1 VSSAVQVEEEETP
14 FQVMPELSAEE
25 YRALK
30 EDIKENGILVPI
42 TVDED
47 GKIIDG
53 HHRLKAAQELGID
66 SPPVQVRS
74 DLSREEKRSMAWKL
88 NMQRRHIDTNTKKEL
103 VQDRIKELIESGIDK
118 TDDEVAEEMGCTRR
132 WVSEVRETVVADR
145 IEDTDGGQN
154 GTDSDLTT
162 TVEYASADQKEEII
176 KNTVVENPDKSNRSV
191 ARSLGVSK
199 TTVGSHRDDLDTL
212 YCPQL
217 RNADVREVLP
227 SMPSESVDLVL
238 TDPPYGVEFN
248 GQRHQTADYEQ
259 LDGDEDTELME
270 SVAEDLH
277 RVLKQD
283 RHLYMFCRWDTLPQV
298 LQTYGQHFE
307 VDTTIVWDKD
317 DGGHGMGDLEDWA
330 PRHELIVKCSKGT
343 RPLQNDKRPANV
355 IRQQDVR
362 FTDDP
367 NHHPTQKPSELM
379 ETIIQAS
386 TQEEE
391 TVFDPFGGVH
401 TTALA
406 AAKNRRTAVSVE
418 KDTEFHAKGR
428 DRIQSLIQD
437 RDDDRTI
444 IEDTEV
450 INQ

>member
-1 VSSAVQVEEEETP
+1 VSSAVQVQEEETP

-53 HHRLKAAQELGID
+53 HHRLKAAEELGID

-118 TDDEVAEEMGCTRR
+118 TDDEVAEEMGCTQQ

-145 IEDTDGGQN
+145 IDNEGVQN
-154 GTDSDLTT
+154 TTGCDLHT
-162 TVEYASADQKEEII
+162 TVNYASSDQKEELTKDVI
-176 KNTVVENPDKSNRSV
+176 VENSEKSDR
-191 ARSLGVSK
+191 AIADTLGVSNS
-199 TTVGSHRDDLDTL
+199 TVGSYREDLDTV
-212 YCPQL
+212 YRPEL
-217 RNADVREVLP
+217 RNCDVREVL
-227 SMPSESVDLVL
+227 SEVPSESVDLVL

-406 AAKNRRTAVSVE
+406 AAKNRRKAVSVE

-428 DRIQSLIQD
+428 DRIQSLIQE